1 MGKCLTS
8 PSTRTLENRPMKESR
23 VELTAKEEA
32 FIKKRAKFA
41 HSWPL
46 VGSAMLAMVF
56 GFGAWLWFSNPL
68 LINPWAVL
76 SGLDSESIED
86 TTITLMAGMLPLV
99 MLTCL
104 FLLVVTLVLSFA
116 AFANERR
123 LIAIIRRLTV
133 DRIE

>member
-1 MGKCLTS
+1 
-8 PSTRTLENRPMKESR
+8 
-23 VELTAKEEA
+23 VELTAEEEA
-32 FIKKRAKFA
+32 FVEKRAKFA
-41 HSWPL
+41 HSWPF
-46 VGSAMLAMVF
+46 VGSVMLAVVL

-76 SGLDSESIED
+76 SGLDSDSIEA

-104 FLLVVTLVLSFA
+104 FLLVVALVLSFA

-123 LIAIIRRLTV
+123 HIAIIRRLTAGRV
-133 DRIE
+133 EERATGAKNDSFLS